1 LSTGSLLNS
10 NVTPFVPSG
19 SLPLTAT
26 TAAPFKPTNQ
36 PAQGMSVSAANF
48 PAPQSVN
55 PTPAKVV
62 KPTPAKIVKPVEP
75 PKEKYVLLIERIVK
89 ASDEDVKSADIKP
102 EEQATINK
110 IKDTVDRLKSEKK
123 ITLHLLKN
131 FVD

>member
-1 LSTGSLLNS
+1 
-10 NVTPFVPSG
+10 
-19 SLPLTAT
+19 
-26 TAAPFKPTNQ
+26 
-36 PAQGMSVSAANF
+36 MSVSAANF
-48 PAPQSVN
+48 TAPQSVN
-55 PTPAKVV
+55 PTPVKTV
-62 KPTPAKIVKPVEP
+62 KPPPAKILKPVEP

-89 ASDEDVKSADIKP
+89 ASDEDVTSADIKP